1 MQIFFMDTSGTLSPV
16 GYVFSALDSD
26 RVIDF
31 IHGCMK
37 KDLFN
42 ALLKILL

>member
-1 MQIFFMDTSGTLSPV
+1 MDNSGTLSPV

-31 IHGCMK
+31 IHECVK
-37 KDLFN
+37 KDFFN
-42 ALLKILL
+42 ILLKNIFIIYT

>member
-1 MQIFFMDTSGTLSPV
+1 MDNSGTLSPV

-31 IHGCMK
+31 IHGCLK
-37 KDLFN
+37 KGFFN
-42 ALLKILL
+42 ALLNTLII